1 MNNNDYNKKLEQ
13 KLLEITK
20 LKEKSDKNL
29 LFSEIIIVILS
40 IIIFVGFMI
49 IGGFLNIEDNTKNI
63 LIIFGL
69 ICFASSDMY
78 CLRMEQI
85 AGYYKCE
92 KCGYEYIPDFK
103 SIIFSMH
110 VNRTRYMK
118 CKKCNKRGWHKK
130 ILVKSHNN
138 F

>member
-29 LFSEIIIVILS
+29 LFSEIIIFILS

-49 IGGFLNIEDNTKNI
+49 ICGFLNIEDNTKNI

-69 ICFASSDMY
+69 ICFVASVMY
-78 CLRMEQI
+78 CLRI
-85 AGYYKCE
+85 
-92 KCGYEYIPDFK
+92 
-103 SIIFSMH
+103 
-110 VNRTRYMK
+110 
-118 CKKCNKRGWHKK
+118 
-130 ILVKSHNN
+130 
-138 F
+138 